1 VKLYSDDAYSDGAAT
16 FFEILRDRRV
26 HGPLVLML
34 AAIVIFTTLVIML
47 NSYAITEWRQQIAFA
62 RMEQNG
68 ATYQARVM
76 RLTKITQ
83 EYRGRYYAWRQGDED
98 MGKHLAAEDI
108 DISLLISAVDQADL
122 VWGEKL
128 DTTEKWNVIR
138 EHFKSLKKEEGDLSA
153 EAAFAAYTGLVL
165 DLIDLIQHIGDSS
178 NLITDPEI
186 DTHYLVSMSTN
197 IIPELM
203 EEIGRLRGRASGL
216 IAAEMTRG
224 VREDI
229 ILPINQSIVSA
240 SYVRMNQVHRKLSR
254 SLGVLA
260 RHNEIV
266 GAALDSYKEEELFAY
281 QGFSEGYEQ
290 YMEGDSASLCSF
302 GIFDL
307 GTSLIEAEMRFY
319 LQVVDHLHTLLQ
331 ARMDRIQN
339 KINVI
344 VFLSIVVLFMTVA
357 SYILYYINFMRRC
370 QAELTLFN
378 ANLDLEAKVHQRTQD
393 VQDARERAETANNAK
408 SEFLANMSHEIRTPM
423 NGIVG
428 AADLMTSTTLSVEQK
443 SYLSTINKSA
453 KGLLQLINDVL
464 DISKIEAGHMELVN
478 APLDLR
484 LVCEEMRSIMF
495 VSVKKNVDMDLI
507 WDESIPRYVIGDIG
521 RIRQVLINLIG
532 NAIKF
537 TEKGRIVIRVEGRAD
552 ADGFYLINISVEDT
566 GIGISSDKVEAIF
579 DKFAQVEEAT
589 TRRHAGTGLGLT
601 ICRQLVQVMG
611 GHISVKSE
619 LGVGTSFLVTLK
631 LKKASPEQMSALQTD
646 QPEAVLPAD
655 LLFDGVNVLLA
666 EDNPTNQMIAGE
678 MLTQYGCNVSYA
690 ETGSEVL
697 EAVKVADF
705 DFIFMDCRMPEMDG
719 YEATRLLR
727 AQEKD
732 LGKNRMPVI
741 ALTANAM
748 QGDRELCIEA
758 GMDDYIS
765 KPVRKD
771 QIGGMLMKWLPP
783 EKNTN
788 NHQAI

>member
-1 VKLYSDDAYSDGAAT
+1 
-16 FFEILRDRRV
+16 
-26 HGPLVLML
+26 
-34 AAIVIFTTLVIML
+34 
-47 NSYAITEWRQQIAFA
+47 
-62 RMEQNG
+62 
-68 ATYQARVM
+68 
-76 RLTKITQ
+76 
-83 EYRGRYYAWRQGDED
+83 
-98 MGKHLAAEDI
+98 
-108 DISLLISAVDQADL
+108 
-122 VWGEKL
+122 
-128 DTTEKWNVIR
+128 
-138 EHFKSLKKEEGDLSA
+138 
-153 EAAFAAYTGLVL
+153 
-165 DLIDLIQHIGDSS
+165 
-178 NLITDPEI
+178 
-186 DTHYLVSMSTN
+186 
-197 IIPELM
+197 
-203 EEIGRLRGRASGL
+203 
-216 IAAEMTRG
+216 
-224 VREDI
+224 
-229 ILPINQSIVSA
+229 
-240 SYVRMNQVHRKLSR
+240 
-254 SLGVLA
+254 
-260 RHNEIV
+260 
-266 GAALDSYKEEELFAY
+266 
-281 QGFSEGYEQ
+281 
-290 YMEGDSASLCSF
+290 
-302 GIFDL
+302 
-307 GTSLIEAEMRFY
+307 
-319 LQVVDHLHTLLQ
+319 
-331 ARMDRIQN
+331 
-339 KINVI
+339 
-344 VFLSIVVLFMTVA
+344 
-357 SYILYYINFMRRC
+357 
-370 QAELTLFN
+370 
-378 ANLDLEAKVHQRTQD
+378 
-393 VQDARERAETANNAK
+393 
-408 SEFLANMSHEIRTPM
+408 
-423 NGIVG
+423 
-428 AADLMTSTTLSVEQK
+428 
-443 SYLSTINKSA
+443 
-453 KGLLQLINDVL
+453 
-464 DISKIEAGHMELVN
+464 
-478 APLDLR
+478 
-484 LVCEEMRSIMF
+484 MF